1 MLSCPK
7 SRAQPERT
15 QPDPL
20 IIRNRS
26 SPASLLKASCENIG
40 FLDQN
45 QNLSYIT
52 LTCSTVKYEK
62 LECSTQFSINLPGCN
77 NQDGFQLKPY
87 LNFLFISCHISMYSH
102 SLLFFSF
109 LSVLLK
115 LLPWLSV
122 IYCTSNM

>member
-7 SRAQPERT
+7 SRAQPKRT

-87 LNFLFISCHISMYSH
+87 LNFLFISCHVSMHSH